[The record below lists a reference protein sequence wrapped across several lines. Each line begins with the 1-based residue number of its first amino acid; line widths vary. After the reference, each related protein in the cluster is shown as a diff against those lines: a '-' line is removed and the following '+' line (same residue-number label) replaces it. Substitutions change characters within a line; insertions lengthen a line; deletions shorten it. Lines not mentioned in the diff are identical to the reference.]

1 MTQDIKQGVKVE
13 KLERD
18 WAPDERWT
26 ILQASGEPVFQF
38 PAFGPGTYDNV
49 VGQVIAN
56 RERGANLPRNEQTAF
71 MLDVAFNSPDEAI
84 RKSSG
89 SEFVR
94 RNIIRDGLLWLNDV
108 KVWTP
113 QSGKNPTM
121 YSVHDEDGK
130 GLVKIYTIEEL
141 EDRLSGGDVVKIP
154 NGSVRISPDR
164 TVAAAPRSTI
174 QYGYHEKGRLAYD
187 GGFIATFKGVRE
199 TEAIDRVAEKLRF
212 NPYSWI
218 INNNSD
224 KPIQSL
230 SALDGVRNL
239 DVVRL
244 SASFVSSGYGVGYV
258 VSVSG
263 LGSSAEGT
271 APKK

>member
-1 MTQDIKQGVKVE
+1 
-13 KLERD
+13 
-18 WAPDERWT
+18 
-26 ILQASGEPVFQF
+26 
-38 PAFGPGTYDNV
+38 
-49 VGQVIAN
+49 
-56 RERGANLPRNEQTAF
+56 

-84 RKSSG
+84 KKSSG

-94 RNIIRDGLLWLNDV
+94 DNIIRGGLLWLNDV

-113 QSGKNPTM
+113 QSGKNSTM
-121 YSVHDEDGK
+121 YSVHDGDGK

-187 GGFIATFKGVRE
+187 GGFIATFKGVKE
-199 TEAIDRVAEKLRF
+199 AEAIDRVAEKLRF
-212 NPYSWI
+212 EPHSWI
-218 INNNSD
+218 IHNDSD
-224 KPIQSL
+224 KPVQSL
-230 SALDGVRNL
+230 SALGRDWILVDDGLN
-239 DVVRL
+239 
-244 SASFVSSGYGVGYV
+244 ANFNSSGNDRLGYV
-258 VSVSG
+258 ISVSG
-263 LGSSAEGT
+263 SENSAEGT